1 MRFGDS
7 LVALDEIT
15 KSRLVKQADLDV
27 SGQHFNAALYVS
39 LAACLGFAV
48 VEAGWRWQFY
58 AGVILFTAIAGMALC
73 DVLTARRI
81 RYYRLFLETSS
92 GDTRCYT
99 TARAADA
106 QRLIKRLAQK
116 GIRTDIAAIQQS

>member
-1 MRFGDS
+1 MCRSVGIWLGWTIINGWNPLTGFIQTVNA
-7 LVALDEIT
+7 LVAVFED
-15 KSRLVKQADLDV
+15 AD
-27 SGQHFNAALYVS
+27 NT
-39 LAACLGFAV
+39 
-48 VEAGWRWQFY
+48 R
-58 AGVILFTAIAGMALC
+58 VILFSAIAGMALC